1 MTTEK
6 LIETIDEL
14 DAAKKEIIRLNQKY
28 DYDTN
33 MAEQR
38 REGETDLLEWKRK
51 KEQEELKE
59 QNRIQVSK
67 LTTKLELIEE
77 ERNEA
82 RKGMFEAEKV
92 ISTQAETIKKQQ
104 EQLILL
110 QKELA
115 REKSLNEISEP

>member
-1 MTTEK
+1 MTAEK

-28 DYDTN
+28 DHDTN

-38 REGETDLLEWKRK
+38 RVGETNLLEWKRK
-51 KEQEELKE
+51 QEQEELKE

-67 LTTKLELIEE
+67 LTANLELIEE

-82 RKGMFEAEKV
+82 RKGMLEAEKV
-92 ISTQAETIKKQQ
+92 ISSQAEKIRKQ
-104 EQLILL
+104 
-110 QKELA
+110 
-115 REKSLNEISEP
+115 

>member
-28 DYDTN
+28 DHDTN

-38 REGETDLLEWKRK
+38 RVGETNLLEWKRK
-51 KEQEELKE
+51 KEKEELKE
-59 QNRIQVSK
+59 QNRVQVSK
-67 LTTKLELIEE
+67 LTAHIDLIEE

-82 RKGMFEAEKV
+82 RQGMLEAEKV
-92 ISTQAETIKKQQ
+92 IS
-104 EQLILL
+104 
-110 QKELA
+110 
-115 REKSLNEISEP
+115 S

>member
-28 DYDTN
+28 DHDTN

-38 REGETDLLEWKRK
+38 RVGETNLLEWKRK
-51 KEQEELKE
+51 KEKEELKE
-59 QNRIQVSK
+59 QNRVQVSK
-67 LTTKLELIEE
+67 LTAHIDLIEE

-82 RKGMFEAEKV
+82 RQGMLEAEKV
-92 ISTQAETIKKQQ
+92 ISSQAEKIKRQ
-104 EQLILL
+104 
-110 QKELA
+110 
-115 REKSLNEISEP
+115 

>member
-28 DYDTN
+28 DHDTN

-38 REGETDLLEWKRK
+38 RVGETNLLEWKRK
-51 KEQEELKE
+51 QEQEELKE

-67 LTTKLELIEE
+67 LTANLELIEE

-82 RKGMFEAEKV
+82 RKGMLEAEKV
-92 ISTQAETIKKQQ
+92 ISSQAEKIRKQQ

-115 REKSLNEISEP
+115 REKSLNEMSEP

>member
-14 DAAKKEIIRLNQKY
+14 DAAKKEIIRLNKKY
-28 DYDTN
+28 DHDTN

-38 REGETDLLEWKRK
+38 RVGETNLLEWKRK
-51 KEQEELKE
+51 QEQEELKE

-67 LTTKLELIEE
+67 LTANLELIEE

-82 RKGMFEAEKV
+82 RKGMLEAEKV
-92 ISTQAETIKKQQ
+92 ISSQAEKIRKQQ

-115 REKSLNEISEP
+115 REKSLNEMSEP

>member
-1 MTTEK
+1 MTAEK

-38 REGETDLLEWKRK
+38 RVGETDLLEWKRK

-92 ISTQAETIKKQQ
+92 IST
-104 EQLILL
+104 
-110 QKELA
+110 
-115 REKSLNEISEP
+115 